1 MADYDF
7 STLNSSD
14 LEELVCDLLNLDQ
27 PNGSA
32 IKYKT
37 FKDGKDKGI
46 DLLYSTEKNHYDH
59 VGQVKHYYRTGY
71 DGLYQ
76 VLKNT
81 EVKNVNALKPNKYIV
96 ATSVDLNVDNTEAI
110 KILFGDYIN
119 NLNDIYGK
127 KDLNRLIEENEGI
140 LNSHYKLWLSDF
152 SILKKLLSSDL
163 EFRSSAFVEH
173 ELKKRLRTYIKTPLF
188 DEAQKALD
196 KNKFIIISGEP
207 GVGKTT
213 LAEMLIYKYIAEGY
227 NLSYIYDDIKEAE
240 KSLTPGNSKQIIYF
254 DDFLGSTKVEIN
266 KAKGSETALRTILR
280 RVEKMENKL
289 VVFTTRSFLLI
300 SAVEESENLRRF
312 NIKAKSSL
320 FELKEYDYILK
331 KQLLINHIEES
342 EIKDELKEALCDN
355 KIQEFIVNHTSY
367 TPRSVEFITSE
378 DLVNHFDADEFK
390 EFIFSSFDYPN
401 EIWKHA
407 YTEQIT
413 EDDRLLL
420 NTLISFGDNA
430 NITELEVAFNSRV
443 QYEIENNNK
452 HREMFA
458 FKKAFQ
464 RLEGG
469 FILLKNDVNV
479 NFINPSLIDFLV
491 KYLKQDKEEVLKI
504 VKSVKYVSQLTER
517 LFSLRY
523 DSNNEI
529 PESLEKRLLTDYQ
542 SFISDGN
549 SDFDL
554 IQLALVIYKYIDNID
569 KEDVICEIIDS
580 ITEWE
585 ALYED
590 YSLNSHFKEFMLAV
604 KDNENINSVL
614 QDRIEEIVSELF
626 RGKNDINEAIDLLEE
641 LIKSFDVDFDKLDT
655 TNITYHFDDL
665 FSEHIANEVQWL
677 LDWMTYEDEAQE
689 KLDEIEKLVKRIN
702 DLGLEYEAN
711 TEEFGFDWYEV
722 AMENEMARLMAKDD

>member
-1 MADYDF
+1 MAEYDF

-27 PNGSA
+27 PDGSL

-46 DLLYSTEKNHYDH
+46 DLLYSTEANIYDH

-71 DGLYQ
+71 DGLYK
-76 VLKNT
+76 VLRDT
-81 EVKNVNALKPNKYIV
+81 EVNNVNTLKPSKYIV
-96 ATSVDLNVDNTEAI
+96 ATSVDLNVANTEAI
-110 KILFGDYIN
+110 KNLFGEYVKS
-119 NLNDIYGK
+119 LSDIYGK
-127 KDLNRLIEENEGI
+127 KDLNKLIEENEEI

-240 KSLTPGNSKQIIYF
+240 KSLTPDNSKQIIYF

-289 VVFTTRSFLLI
+289 VVFTTRSFLLN

-342 EIKDELKEALCDN
+342 EIKEELKEALRDN

-378 DLVNHFDADEFK
+378 DLVNHFHADEFK

-401 EIWKHA
+401 EIWNHA

-420 NTLISFGDNA
+420 NTLISFGDYA

-554 IQLALVIYKYIDNID
+554 IQLALVIYKYIDNIN

-585 ALYED
+585 ALHQN

-655 TNITYHFDDL
+655 TNITDHFDDL
-665 FSEHIANEVQWL
+665 FSEHITNEVQWL

-689 KLDEIEKLVKRIN
+689 KLDEIEKLVERIN
-702 DLGLEYEAN
+702 DLGLKYEAN

-722 AMENEMARLMAKDD
+722 AMENEMARLMAKND